1 LSRFHSPM
9 TFVYFFRPTFEA
21 VKDYSPDDPPRAA
34 SRRPGD
40 GVNDYDRAQSS
51 PLAMASAYLKVV
63 GIRAGHVAVQRG
75 STNSPSRAPPINA
88 SHSLAVKIR
97 MGPSRSLESRTPTLP
112 SALPPRP
119 GPASARTGG
128 RAPVRQRRGV
138 PALPHPDMS
147 RRRRRPDV
155 GAVGAHT
162 RVAWDRRPS
171 AAGGEQDS
179 LAQQG
184 DGSVRC
190 GGLQLCS
197 DRGSPTIGSRL
208 VGGGVSLWPSR
219 VLLDQLR
226 RLDQVS
232 SANAWIRL
240 GECLYRI
247 TLGLVGH
254 DELAARSLGGV

>member
-1 LSRFHSPM
+1 
-9 TFVYFFRPTFEA
+9 
-21 VKDYSPDDPPRAA
+21 
-34 SRRPGD
+34 
-40 GVNDYDRAQSS
+40 
-51 PLAMASAYLKVV
+51 
-63 GIRAGHVAVQRG
+63 
-75 STNSPSRAPPINA
+75 
-88 SHSLAVKIR
+88 
-97 MGPSRSLESRTPTLP
+97 
-112 SALPPRP
+112 
-119 GPASARTGG
+119 
-128 RAPVRQRRGV
+128 
-138 PALPHPDMS
+138 MS

-155 GAVGAHT
+155 GAAGAHT

-190 GGLQLCS
+190 GGLQPFS
-197 DRGSPTIGSRL
+197 DRGSPTIGSRR

-247 TLGLVGH
+247 TLALVGP
-254 DELAARSLGGV
+254 DELAARSLESEPVVGSWRTTHRFGSPQKRTPWLNREVLSCRWRLRRHLLQGIGCTAGSAKALLNRAMVGATGFEPVTSSVSANRGEALCYPSLSQVASDRRC